1 MAASRPLVSVIN
13 VETGEAAE
21 QTALPA
27 VFTAPIR
34 PDIVRTIHTNMA
46 KNKRQA
52 YAVFMKAGHQT
63 AAESWG
69 TGRAVSRI
77 PRVPGGGTHRAGQGA
92 FGNMCRGG
100 RMFAPTKVWRR
111 WHRKVNVN
119 QKRYAVCSALAAS
132 ALPSLV
138 LARGHRI
145 EQVPEVPLVL
155 SDAVEGIKKTSK
167 ALEILKKVGA
177 LPDVEKSK
185 DSKSLRAG
193 KGKLRNRRYVMRKGP
208 LVVFANDEGI
218 SKAFRNLPGVEVTS
232 VDRLNLLQLAP
243 GGHLGRF
250 CIWSKAAFVKL
261 DKIFGTTTVE
271 SEVKKGFKVPRS
283 VMANSD
289 LARIIN
295 SDEIQSVLKPAKAA
309 GPKHAPLKKNPLR
322 NLGALLKLNPYAK
335 VARRIEIKRSA
346 RKAVVRAEKLEKI
359 AKGIPTGAKKDKAVK
374 SIGKAFYKKMLVES
388 DYTGEDYDQFSRWIT
403 VQKQTK
409 AA

>member
-1 MAASRPLVSVIN
+1 MAARPLVNVISID
-13 VETGEAAE
+13 GEATE

-46 KNKRQA
+46 KNSRQA

-111 WHRKVNVN
+111 WHRKININ

-132 ALPSLV
+132 ALPALV
-138 LARGHRI
+138 MARGHRI
-145 EQVPEVPLVL
+145 EQVAEVPLVL
-155 SDAVEGIKKTSK
+155 SDAVEGVKKTSK

-177 LPDVEKSK
+177 LADVEKSA

-193 KGKLRNRRYVMRKGP
+193 KGKMRNRRYVMRKGP

-232 VDRLNLLQLAP
+232 VDRLNLMQLAP
-243 GGHLGRF
+243 GGHMGRF
-250 CIWSKAAFVKL
+250 VIWSKAAFEKL
-261 DKIFGTTTVE
+261 DKVYGTHTTE
-271 SEVKKGFKVPRS
+271 SELKKGYKLPRS
-283 VMANSD
+283 VLSNGD
-289 LARIIN
+289 LTRLIN
-295 SDEIQSVLKPAKAA
+295 SDEIQSAVKPAKTA

-322 NLGALLKLNPYAK
+322 NLGAMIKLNPYAK
-335 VARRIEIKRSA
+335 VARRVEITRSA
-346 RKAVVRAEKLEKI
+346 KKAVVRADKLEKI
-359 AKGIPTGAKKDKAVK
+359 AKGVSTGGKKDKAIK
-374 SIGKAFYKKMLVES
+374 AIGKGFYKQMLVDSE
-388 DYTGEDYDQFSRWIT
+388 YAGEDYDQFTRWLE
-403 VQKQTK
+403 VRKQTK
-409 AA
+409 TA